1 MNVRFWG
8 VRGSTPTPQRENLRY
23 GGNTSCV
30 EVRIGGELF
39 VFDCG
44 TGFRVLG
51 NELRRKAGRST
62 IHARIFLSHYHW
74 DHIQGIPF
82 FTPLYNP
89 DNHFDF
95 YSFRSLQTDV
105 ERALEDQ
112 MMNPYFPVEM
122 KVMRAHRRFH
132 HLEEETRDFDRSVR
146 ISTKRLNH
154 PQGCFGYRLEHKR
167 KILVYATDNEP
178 GDPQGD
184 QNVRALAEDADLL
197 IYDSQ
202 YTPHEY
208 QNGKQ
213 SWGHST
219 WEEAVAIARDARVK
233 NLVLFHHDPEHND
246 KEIDAILRTARKKFS
261 RTVAARE
268 GLKIRI
274 S

>member
-8 VRGSTPTPQRENLRY
+8 VRGSTPTPRRENLRY

-30 EVRIGGELF
+30 EVRIGSELF

-44 TGFRVLG
+44 TGLRMLG
-51 NELRRKAGRST
+51 HEMLRKAGRSP

-82 FTPLYNP
+82 FTPLYSP
-89 DNHFDF
+89 DNQFEFH
-95 YSFRSLQTDV
+95 SFKSLQTDV
-105 ERALEDQ
+105 QRALEDQ
-112 MMNPYFPVEM
+112 MQNPYFPVGM
-122 KVMRAHRRFH
+122 KVMRAKRRFH
-132 HLEEETRDFDRSVR
+132 HLEEEARDYDGGVR
-146 ISTKRLNH
+146 ITTKKLNH
-154 PQGCFGYRLEHKR
+154 PQGCFGYRVEHKG
-167 KILVYATDNEP
+167 KIFVYATDNEP

-184 QNVRALAEDADLL
+184 QNVRALAEGADLF

-219 WEEAVAIARDARVK
+219 WEEAVAIAREAKVRK
-233 NLVLFHHDPEHND
+233 LVLFHHDPDHND
-246 KEIDAILRTARKKFS
+246 KDLDAIQRTARKKFS

-268 GLKIRI
+268 GLKVKL
-274 S
+274 